1 MAYMTASDL
10 TKMMIDYLKGRG
22 NDVWRNNN
30 LAVKGR
36 SFIGRKGVPD
46 VIGYSKKYGQ
56 FIACEVKAIGDRVSP
71 DQMSFLTNLAI
82 AGGVAMICQQIRDE
96 SIIVKI
102 FNQDGESKDYE
113 FHEGD
118 IRKKENG

>member
-10 TKMMIDYLKGRG
+10 TKMMLEYLKGRG

-56 FIACEVKAIGDRVSP
+56 FIACEVKAIGDRISP
-71 DQMSFLTNLAI
+71 DQMLFLTNLAI
-82 AGGVAMICQQIRDE
+82 AGGIAMICQQVRDE

-102 FNQDGESKDYE
+102 FNNDGESKDYE
-113 FHEGD
+113 FAEGEL
-118 IRKKENG
+118 RKKENG